1 MSSRPTLSAL
11 SALCLR
17 AIAGAAIACGMSSC
31 SKATSDRTLL
41 GVGAAPANSWAAIT
55 WDEAMPSGVRTALE
69 RLPLAGAQAMF
80 SAGAGRGAL
89 LAPFDRK
96 AERRLVASAIVRTA
110 GDRHRAIAEALPES
124 YRLEKDASGAGR
136 DDAYAIT
143 PRQWSDSYE
152 PPKATLDGEAWFQS
166 LAHAFPL
173 PKSTGARPRGVGVLG
188 VCDLAEARAM
198 IVDAPE
204 GILRFLQHVPG
215 MTSFRSLGLRLT
227 ASGTDDA
234 DIDIAL
240 ASVLARTPV
249 GIAKALAVEPAKLR
263 LEPAMRRVLRRED
276 PTLAMILRVDPGV
289 LIDSA
294 GAAFGISAGLG
305 LDVNPVEAL
314 RTLRLGKVLTRAFW
328 NTLDREWGIIARQRG
343 GRLDICAVA
352 TVLDRNELIAGLT
365 EMTGAAPQPLSED
378 GSVLAFERR
387 MMGFSWK
394 VLLGRDRAAL
404 ATGGAGEL
412 ALDFVGMKARDEPAP
427 ALVANGWLDFRPG
440 ALPAFDAAIGS
451 RRVEGTLEYSQAA
464 LIFSGRA
471 SR

>member
-1 MSSRPTLSAL
+1 
-11 SALCLR
+11 
-17 AIAGAAIACGMSSC
+17 
-31 SKATSDRTLL
+31 
-41 GVGAAPANSWAAIT
+41 
-55 WDEAMPSGVRTALE
+55 MPSGVRAALA

-96 AERRLVASAIVRTA
+96 AERRLVASAIVRTD
-110 GDRHRAIAEALPES
+110 GDRHRAIIEALPES
-124 YRLEKDASGAGR
+124 YCLADDNAGGVDAHT
-136 DDAYAIT
+136 IT
-143 PRQWSDSYE
+143 PRRWPDSYE
-152 PPKATLDGEAWFQS
+152 PPKATLDGEVWFQS
-166 LAHAFPL
+166 LAQAFPL
-173 PKSTGARPRGVGVLG
+173 PKRSGAGTRGVGVGVLC

-227 ASGTDDA
+227 ASGTDGA
-234 DIDIAL
+234 EIDIAL

-305 LDVNPVEAL
+305 FDVNPIEAL
-314 RTLRLGKVLTRAFW
+314 RALRLGKVLTRAFW
-328 NTLDREWGIIARQRG
+328 NTLDHEWGIIVGQKG

-352 TVLDRNELIAGLT
+352 TVLDRNELIAGFT
-365 EMTGAAPQPLSED
+365 EMTGAAPQPMPED
-378 GSVLAFERR
+378 SSVLTFERR
-387 MMGFSWK
+387 MFGFSWK

-404 ATGGAGEL
+404 ATGGASEL
-412 ALDFVGMKARDEPAP
+412 ALEFVGMKSRDEPAP
-427 ALVANGWLDFRPG
+427 ALVANGWLDCVPG
-440 ALPAFDAAIGS
+440 AIPAFDAAIDS
-451 RRVEGTLEYSQAA
+451 RRVEGTLQYSQAA
-464 LIFSGRA
+464 LVFTGRA
-471 SR
+471 AR